1 MTMSLFLQN
10 MAAGMVGIFEPV
22 YLFQLGYSLR
32 QLAFF
37 YLIVYVV
44 YLGLIPLGSKIARR
58 LGFVHAVAYA
68 LPVQM
73 AYFILLAIIPIAPWA
88 FFVAPLVFAIAKTL
102 YWPGYHADL
111 ALYSGKGQ
119 RGQVVGITLIA
130 TGLGVV
136 IGPMI
141 GGAIAEAIPF
151 SLLFI
156 IASVIM
162 GLAVIPLFQHKE
174 EFVPSSM
181 PYLEPWRALRDVA
194 MRPIYFAM
202 GGFVEEA
209 IALAFWPIF
218 FLTIGGSLFN
228 IGVLMSIASIF
239 VLTYGYFVGRKADA
253 SDFES
258 VAQPHALILALSW
271 LIRIF
276 WPTPIGAVVGLTAS
290 GIGKEGSIIPIYA
303 GVYGVANAQHTV
315 ARVTAVE
322 IALIIAKIFTFSIA
336 LLLTFFTDD
345 LRSILLIAPIGALWF
360 LIFRMPSKREILSK
374 TALSKGSHATPDT
387 HRPHPRRRNTTA

>member
-1 MTMSLFLQN
+1 MTISLFLQN
-10 MAAGMVGIFEPV
+10 LAAGMVGIFEPV
-22 YLFQLGYSLR
+22 YLYQLGFSLR
-32 QLAFF
+32 EIALF
-37 YLIVYVV
+37 YLAVYVV
-44 YLGLIPLGSKIARR
+44 YLVLIPLGSKIARR

-68 LPVQM
+68 LPVLM
-73 AYFILLAIIPIAPWA
+73 AYFILLAIIPVAPWA
-88 FFVAPLVFAIAKTL
+88 FYVAPLVFAIAKTV

-111 ALYSGKGQ
+111 AFYSDQGQ

-156 IASVIM
+156 FASIIM

-174 EFVPSSM
+174 QFTPSKIS
-181 PYLEPWRALRDVA
+181 YVEPWRALREAA
-194 MRPIYFAM
+194 MRPIYFSM
-202 GGFVEEA
+202 GGFIEEA

-239 VLTYGYFVGRKADA
+239 VLTYGYFIGRKADA

-258 VAQPHALILALSW
+258 VTQPHAIILALSW
-271 LIRIF
+271 LLRIF
-276 WPTPIGAVVGLTAS
+276 WPTPVGAVIGLTAS
-290 GIGKEGSIIPIYA
+290 GIGKEGSIIPVYA
-303 GVYGVANAQHTV
+303 GVYSVASKNHTV

-322 IALIIAKIFTFSIA
+322 MALIIAKIFAFGIA
-336 LLLTFFTDD
+336 FLMTFFTDD
-345 LRSILLIAPIGALWF
+345 LRSILLIAPIGALWY
-360 LIFRMPSKREILSK
+360 LIFRMPAKRDILSK
-374 TALSKGSHATPDT
+374 SP
-387 HRPHPRRRNTTA
+387 PHTNRHPKTT